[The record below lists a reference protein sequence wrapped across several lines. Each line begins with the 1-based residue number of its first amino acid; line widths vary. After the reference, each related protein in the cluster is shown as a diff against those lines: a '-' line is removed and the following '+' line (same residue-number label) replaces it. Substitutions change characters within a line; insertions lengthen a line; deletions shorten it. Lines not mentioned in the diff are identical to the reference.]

1 MSTVELRNISKHFD
15 RVQVLHSLSL
25 SIGEGEFFTLLG
37 PSGCGKTTTL
47 RLIAGFASP
56 DAGSIFVDGEEVS
69 HLPPEKRGMGMVF
82 QNYALFPHLN
92 VKENVEF
99 GLRMHGIPNA
109 DASERIEKYLH
120 LVRLEGYGKRRI
132 NQLSGGQQQRVAL
145 ARALAIEP
153 RILLLD
159 EPLSNLDAKL
169 REEMRLEL
177 RSIQKK
183 LGTTT
188 IYVTHDQSEALAMSD
203 RVAVFEK
210 GRCTQIG
217 RPEEIY
223 NAPANRFI
231 ASFVGVANLVP
242 CRILSRSQAKTRID
256 VLGAVVEIDA
266 PGETDYGDSPSLC
279 IRPEGIAT
287 CPSGEGIFDGVF
299 VDAVF
304 NGATVTVTVRV
315 GDVILVAGILNDG
328 NSILPSPGG
337 RMGLRLKER
346 GATLVA
352 SHEET
357 GNA

>member
-1 MSTVELRNISKHFD
+1 
-15 RVQVLHSLSL
+15 
-25 SIGEGEFFTLLG
+25 
-37 PSGCGKTTTL
+37 
-47 RLIAGFASP
+47 
-56 DAGSIFVDGEEVS
+56 
-69 HLPPEKRGMGMVF
+69 MGMVF

-99 GLRMHGIPNA
+99 GLRMHGIPKA
-109 DASERIEKYLH
+109 DAAERIDRYLR
-120 LVRLEGYGKRRI
+120 LVRLDGYGKRRI
-132 NQLSGGQQQRVAL
+132 DQLSGGQQQRVAL

-177 RSIQKK
+177 RSIQKT

-223 NAPANRFI
+223 NAPSNRFI
-231 ASFVGVANLVP
+231 ASFVGTANLVP
-242 CRILSRSQAKTRID
+242 CRILSRSRGKARIE
-256 VLGAVVEIDA
+256 VLGAQMEMDA
-266 PGETDYGDSPSLC
+266 PGETEYGDLPSLC

-287 CPSGEGIFDGVF
+287 CPPGEGIFDGVF

-304 NGATVTVTVRV
+304 NGATVTVSLRV
-315 GDVILVAGILNDG
+315 GDCVLVAGILNDG
-328 NSILPSPGG
+328 DSILPSPGG
-337 RMGLRLKER
+337 RIGLRLKER

-352 SHEET
+352 SPEEIKD
-357 GNA
+357 A